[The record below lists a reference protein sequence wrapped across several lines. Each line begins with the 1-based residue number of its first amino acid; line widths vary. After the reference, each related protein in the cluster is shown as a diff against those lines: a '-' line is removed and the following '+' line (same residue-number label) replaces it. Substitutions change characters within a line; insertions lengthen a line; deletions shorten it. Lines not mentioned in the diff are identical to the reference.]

1 MAKVCKAPSFPMV
14 SVSSVRDLRIDLA
27 QRFRAGVPNSIYQ
40 EFRTAVLEASEVR
53 SRYLGCDSSR
63 RSKKE
68 TRLDIG

>member
-27 QRFRAGVPNSIYQ
+27 QRLRAGVPNSKYQ

-68 TRLDIG
+68 TRLDVG